1 MRSNGRPFKRIYAV
15 GRRLSRFGWWTCFPR
30 SRRRRRRRC
39 LGITHFSQQ
48 QKQIEALTATVQ
60 KVSDQLG
67 ISGSC
72 TAVGYQPL
80 VVRLHTASLRADW
93 SWAIAVP
100 AIQSVTPLLPD

>member
-1 MRSNGRPFKRIYAV
+1 MRSNGRAFKRIYAI
-15 GRRLSRFGWWTCFPR
+15 GRRLSRFGWSHVSGAPEDDGGAGDWESRISR
-30 SRRRRRRRC
+30 SSRSKLKLLLRPY
-39 LGITHFSQQ
+39 
-48 QKQIEALTATVQ
+48 K

-80 VVRLHTASLRADW
+80 AVRLHTASLRADW